1 MCLSKC
7 LPDSKIFL
15 LLAAEGAFC
24 CACAR
29 GILIGAFGAIV
40 KFSARFC
47 GLSTGRRHFFKVL
60 FGEGWKKMT
69 SIPIFLTLWILVVFA
84 GPSDEDIL
92 MIKVRTK
99 HEKSPKTWS
108 LRFDL
113 LEIKMCRW
121 GGKPWRL
128 VLRCWCFTCKNH
140 KVVCEDDRKIF
151 DPMKEVNL
159 ERDLNLLQLWNK
171 IALSSRWPQ
180 ASNHFR

>member
-1 MCLSKC
+1 MYVYWSANAYLTRKYSCC
-7 LPDSKIFL
+7 WQQRRHF
-15 LLAAEGAFC
+15 AAHALKEFW
-24 CACAR
+24 
-29 GILIGAFGAIV
+29 
-40 KFSARFC
+40 SARSAPLWNFQRASA
-47 GLSTGRRHFFKVL
+47 GLQLGDRHFFKVL

-121 GGKPWRL
+121 DGKPWRL
-128 VLRCWCFTCKNH
+128 ALRCWCFTCKNH
-140 KVVCEDDRKIF
+140 KVVCEDDCKILIWS
-151 DPMKEVNL
+151 D
-159 ERDLNLLQLWNK
+159 ER
-171 IALSSRWPQ
+171 S
-180 ASNHFR
+180 